1 MSLQETESSSAASR
15 QSAARRGGHRPR
27 HKSANEVAF
36 YRLVEAID
44 QAIETQL
51 NLHFTLSLSGE
62 DSQFTRFSQAKIR
75 QTGRVQDGKIR
86 LTLIASTSAAAS
98 GMVCEMTSEIA
109 SGMAN
114 ETTASETAN
123 ETVATEKRTA
133 AITLPFTGSFSEDWS
148 LLQPALTHL
157 QQELPDLPVDP
168 HCVLPTRIRRD
179 QPDSH
184 SREVYWESDG
194 ARLLSESALA
204 EKVLSPVQGLDFV
217 GLYAGGISYRAYA
230 DSAGRRHWFETPAF
244 TLDYSLFSDR
254 TDLAS
259 KSPAVKRP
267 AAKGQAAK
275 GQAARDQAARGQAVK
290 GTVAGRHWQPES
302 YTQSIAAAE
311 KQLALLSRPVR
322 RVPRGSYRTYLA
334 PTAVADL
341 MDTLVLGGSLGES
354 ALRQGNSAFGKL
366 AKGETV
372 LSDLFSLEEDFTRV
386 GIPRFNSSGE
396 VAPAR
401 LPIIQSGRWVNSL
414 VNGRSAKEYNQ
425 ISNGANRQEAMRAPT
440 VAPGTLKEAEILAQL
455 GTGLYLSNLH
465 YLNWSD
471 LTAGRITG
479 MTRYACFW
487 VEAGEIVAP
496 IENLRFDDD
505 LYRFLGEALLGLSD
519 RQTFVPAVGTYN
531 QRSLGGM
538 WMPGMLIEQFRY
550 TL

>member
-1 MSLQETESSSAASR
+1 MSLQETESSSAASS
-15 QSAARRGGHRPR
+15 QSADHSVDHTPR
-27 HKSANEVAF
+27 HKSANEAAF

-44 QAIETQL
+44 QALETQS
-51 NLHFTLSLSGE
+51 NLHFTVSLSGE

-86 LTLIASTSAAAS
+86 ITLMTGALEAAS
-98 GMVCEMTSEIA
+98 GMASEAA

-114 ETTASETAN
+114 EAASETA
-123 ETVATEKRTA
+123 ATEKRTA
-133 AITLPFTGSFSEDWS
+133 TVTLPFTGSFGEDWA
-148 LLQPALTHL
+148 LLQPALIHL

-168 HCVLPTRIRRD
+168 HCVLPASIHRD
-179 QPDSH
+179 QPNSH
-184 SREVYWESDG
+184 SREVCRESDG
-194 ARLLSESALA
+194 AQLLSESALA
-204 EKVLSPVQGLDFV
+204 DKVLSPVRALDFV
-217 GLYAGGISYRAYA
+217 GLYAGGVSYRAYA

-244 TLDYSLFSDR
+244 TLDYSLFGDR
-254 TDLAS
+254 IYLAG
-259 KSPAVKRP
+259 KSPAVKSP
-267 AAKGQAAK
+267 AAKGPAAKSQAAK
-275 GQAARDQAARGQAVK
+275 G
-290 GTVAGRHWQPES
+290 TIAGRQWQPES

-341 MDTLVLGGSLGES
+341 MDTLVLGGGLGES

-366 AKGETV
+366 AKGEAV

-396 VAPAR
+396 IAPAR

-425 ISNGANRQEAMRAPT
+425 ISNGANRQEAMRAPA